1 MKHISILIPKGE
13 AVMGSIEGPHK
24 VFTQVNE
31 FVTANGKPPLF
42 NIKLVGLT
50 KETQTYEKV
59 FTVSPHVTIHEV
71 EHTDLIII
79 PAIKSEPKATLEIN
93 RDFAPWIAKHYKA
106 GAEVASLCLGAF
118 LLASTG
124 LLKGKKC
131 ATHWLAA
138 NDFKKMFPDVNLV
151 ADKIITDENGIYCS
165 GGAYSFLNLILYL
178 VEKYAGRNLAVLCAK
193 VFEIEIDRGSQSPFI
208 IFNGQKEH
216 EDEPIKKAQMFI
228 EKNFQKKITVDE
240 LASMLALSRRNLE
253 RRFKK
258 ATSNTTVEYI
268 QRVKIE
274 AAKQSL
280 ESSRENINEVMY
292 KVGYS
297 DSKAFRTTFKKI
309 TGLSPLQYR
318 TKYNKDLA
326 PLALAG

>member
-24 VFTQVNE
+24 VFMQVND
-31 FVTANGKPPLF
+31 FLTDMGKPPMF
-42 NIKLVGLT
+42 DIKLVGLT
-50 KETQTYEKV
+50 KELQTYENL
-59 FTVSPHVTIHEV
+59 FTVKPQATIHEV
-71 EHTDLIII
+71 GHTDLIII
-79 PAIKSEPKATLEIN
+79 PAIKGDFRESLEMN
-93 RDFAPWIAKHYKA
+93 REFVPWIAKNYKL

-131 ATHWLAA
+131 ATHWVAA
-138 NDFKKMFPDVNLV
+138 NEFKRMFPDVNLV
-151 ADKIITDENGIYCS
+151 AEKIITDENGIYCS
-165 GGAYSFLNLILYL
+165 GGAYSLLNLILYL
-178 VEKYAGRNLAVLCAK
+178 VEKYAGRSMAVLCAK
-193 VFEIEIDRGSQSPFI
+193 VFEIEIERGSQSQFI

-216 EDEPIKKAQMFI
+216 EDEHIKRAQVFI
-228 EKNFQKKITVDE
+228 ENNFQKRITVDE

-274 AAKQSL
+274 AAKMSL
-280 ESSRENINEVMY
+280 ESSRENVNEVMY
-292 KVGYS
+292 KVGYT

-318 TKYNKDLA
+318 SKFNKETSMVYS
-326 PLALAG
+326 